1 MLGKEL
7 IEYIGQAV
15 CKTTLSKVVSLVELE
30 VLECVVLLEASQL
43 LKVLIR

>member
-1 MLGKEL
+1 MLGKEM
-7 IEYIGQAV
+7 IEFIGQAV
-15 CKTTLSKVVSLVELE
+15 RKTTLLKLVILVELE